1 MADAGILIVPM
12 AVIGAV
18 YLLHLV
24 VAVREVT
31 GRHRRLALMRAAA
44 GALDAPLADR
54 CPHVMG
60 FVRGLP
66 ATFSLEGFVPRV
78 EIDIPSTELLV
89 SIQPR
94 VGPSREPAASF
105 DDEMVVEGAPA
116 DVVRCLLTPE
126 MRALL
131 LDCRPMEVTISGST
145 VEVIGRRARP
155 TDITRVIDL
164 AARLAQAVPLAVDEA
179 DRRLTEVVGSPYRPT
194 PDATVLRLARDR
206 RAEEVAALWDTMHDR
221 TLAARRALVLG
232 AVLAAFLAISLY
244 ASAG

>member
-1 MADAGILIVPM
+1 VADAGILIVPIV
-12 AVIGAV
+12 VIGAV

-31 GRHRRLALMRAAA
+31 GRQRREALMRAAA
-44 GALDAPLADR
+44 ARLEAPLADR
-54 CPHVMG
+54 CTHVMG

-89 SIQPR
+89 TIR
-94 VGPSREPAASF
+94 ARATPAPTGGGF
-105 DDEMVVEGAPA
+105 DDELVVEGAPT
-116 DVVRCLLTPE
+116 DVVRCLLGPE
-126 MRALL
+126 LRAQLL
-131 LDCRPMEVTISGST
+131 ECGPMEVTISGTT

-155 TDITRVIDL
+155 ADVRRTIEL
-164 AARLAQAVPLAVDEA
+164 AAALAHAVPAAVDEA
-179 DRRLTEVVGSPYRPT
+179 DRRLTEVVGSPYRPLA
-194 PDATVLRLARDR
+194 DATALRGARDR
-206 RAEEVAALWDTMHDR
+206 RADEVAALLETLRDR
-221 TLAARRALVLG
+221 ALAARRALVLG